1 MKIKK
6 IKGLLIL
13 IMVVLII
20 PVNSF
25 AAVGSFSI
33 SASSKSITTGQT
45 STITITATNCEGQFT
60 IVSSDTSVV
69 TVSTSSVWIDSST
82 SVTLSAKKAGIATI
96 TITATDVGDSD
107 ENEVTGSRTCSVTVS
122 DSVTTPTTPTTPV
135 ATTKSSDSKL
145 KALAVAQGTITPE
158 FSTNVKEYALSV
170 TNDITELSVA
180 VTPNSSKA
188 TYSVNGNKDLKEGE
202 NTVTVIVKAEN
213 GTTSTYTI
221 KVTRAKPELALS
233 SLNVKYKDNDKKDVE
248 LKVIPDFLA
257 TTYEYTLPDIEYYVK
272 KLDIEAIANREEAI
286 VAIVGNKEL
295 KEGKNKIEI
304 SLKIPAQ
311 EGIEEQTK
319 TYTITVNKKT
329 EPIPPTTYEKIVSWI
344 STNKMMV
351 VIISLAVCV
360 ALLITLSI
368 YIIIDNFK
376 YKKLVKELKAKNG
389 ESIEENNS
397 KKTDKEKK
405 ENIEDEDNKKEVEE
419 KLKLEEKKEEEPKN

>member
-1 MKIKK
+1 MNLSATNGTLSSSKVDLMLQSSVTLTCTAGSSGTITINASGKIADY
-6 IKGLLIL
+6 ITALDE
-13 IMVVLII
+13 
-20 PVNSF
+20 
-25 AAVGSFSI
+25 
-33 SASSKSITTGQT
+33 SKSI
-45 STITITATNCEGQFT
+45 SKSVTIT
-60 IVSSDTSVV
+60 SP
-69 TVSTSSVWIDSST
+69 
-82 SVTLSAKKAGIATI
+82 
-96 TITATDVGDSD
+96 
-107 ENEVTGSRTCSVTVS
+107 
-122 DSVTTPTTPTTPV
+122 TTPTTPTTPA

-158 FSTNVKEYALSV
+158 FSANVKEYALSV

-188 TYSVNGNKDLKEGE
+188 TYSVSGNKDLKEGE

-319 TYTITVNKKT
+319 TYTIIVNKKA

-344 STNKMMV
+344 SANKMMV

-360 ALLITLSI
+360 VLLITLSI